1 MNWGVNIYLHN
12 LHDHQGH
19 KHIHCLPKFPS
30 TSIIIICARKFFLTV
45 TLWGKYYPHHLD
57 HDEKWAS
64 GRSGTGLR
72 SSQRQSHAPDGP
84 RVHAPQG
91 ACSLDPL
98 WPPRKT
104 VGFVQEVGLCQ
115 SWARA
120 AGYPADR
127 RELGCMMLCEPGKK
141 ALSLP
146 RERAL
151 WTRCPWVARGTHGE
165 LDGPSG
171 SCPSLS
177 ARNAFN
183 HRIYSMDL
191 YWYHFQST
199 AWGVSYVTF
208 TEFEWELYGGEAAW
222 FNLVSPWIFLET
234 FWILCNYTICA
245 FGPSVIVQLAKYSLL
260 ITINKGFHFSKKKK
274 KVSEAFHCLKQPEIP
289 TRMFKNKWLRQ
300 AHSRQFLSQL
310 HLYCLQT
317 RKAFFTCF
325 VWMCRQR

>member
-1 MNWGVNIYLHN
+1 MAHVH
-12 LHDHQGH
+12 
-19 KHIHCLPKFPS
+19 
-30 TSIIIICARKFFLTV
+30 
-45 TLWGKYYPHHLD
+45 TL
-57 HDEKWAS
+57 
-64 GRSGTGLR
+64 
-72 SSQRQSHAPDGP
+72 P
-84 RVHAPQG
+84 RVHAPWTRCG
-91 ACSLDPL
+91 PHGRL
-98 WPPRKT
+98 WA
-104 VGFVQEVGLCQ
+104 LCRRLG
-115 SWARA
+115 SARA
-120 AGYPADR
+120 EPGQRGTRADR

-151 WTRCPWVARGTHGE
+151 WTRCPWGARGTRGE

-245 FGPSVIVQLAKYSLL
+245 LGLVLL
-260 ITINKGFHFSKKKK
+260 FSWQNTL
-274 KVSEAFHCLKQPEIP
+274 C
-289 TRMFKNKWLRQ
+289 
-300 AHSRQFLSQL
+300 
-310 HLYCLQT
+310 
-317 RKAFFTCF
+317 
-325 VWMCRQR
+325 